1 MMRKWLLTI
10 AILLLSLPSGR
21 AGLIPNGDFETGD
34 FTDWLPQSSSGPL
47 GTATAA
53 VEFLDGS
60 YRAVLKLDIPSG
72 LGATSSELLPTSNP
86 SSWGSGHW
94 VQFDASYSYSI
105 DAIGATAFFGVTAG
119 PDSLILVN
127 ATQADATPI
136 SGFSPL
142 TTYTLPWDGK
152 SYIDVFPTIFTQ
164 NPPSPGGLT
173 LTVILDNFQIIP
185 EPSTWVLATTALV
198 GAPFFVARR
207 RRR

>member
-72 LGATSSELLPTSNP
+72 LRAANCFQQAIHPVGVAGIGYSSMP
-86 SSWGSGHW
+86 
-94 VQFDASYSYSI
+94 
-105 DAIGATAFFGVTAG
+105 AIAIA
-119 PDSLILVN
+119 L
-127 ATQADATPI
+127 TQ
-136 SGFSPL
+136 
-142 TTYTLPWDGK
+142 
-152 SYIDVFPTIFTQ
+152 
-164 NPPSPGGLT
+164 
-173 LTVILDNFQIIP
+173 
-185 EPSTWVLATTALV
+185 
-198 GAPFFVARR
+198 
-207 RRR
+207 